1 MCPFLMLLLFRR
13 GEYKMF
19 CKSIP
24 IKSNNIRQEL
34 QEINNSI
41 EVMREK
47 LNKLVGEGLKSD
59 KRTIEIS
66 QQLDIL
72 IRDYYLKSIK
82 INKND

>member
-1 MCPFLMLLLFRR
+1 MQR
-13 GEYKMF
+13 KN
-19 CKSIP
+19 KTIVV
-24 IKSNNIRQEL
+24 IVRQEL

-41 EVMREK
+41 EVMRER

>member
-1 MCPFLMLLLFRR
+1 MLLLFRR

-34 QEINNSI
+34 QEINNLI

>member
-1 MCPFLMLLLFRR
+1 MFLLLRR
-13 GEYKMF
+13 GEYKIF

-24 IKSNNIRQEL
+24 IKSNNIKQEL

-47 LNKLVGEGLKSD
+47 LTKKVNECLKPD
-59 KRTIEIS
+59 KETIEIS
-66 QQLDIL
+66 QQLDML

>member
-1 MCPFLMLLLFRR
+1 MLLLFRR
-13 GEYKMF
+13 GEHKMF

-66 QQLDIL
+66 QQLDML
-72 IRDYYLKSIK
+72 IRDYYLKSIE

>member
-1 MCPFLMLLLFRR
+1 
-13 GEYKMF
+13 MF

-34 QEINNSI
+34 QEINNLI